1 MTTMFPRLLRVGSLG
16 TCLLLVVV
24 TWGCAAA
31 PKPHDGVSAS
41 QRDRLDELVLRM
53 LDREALYTIS
63 GGLKPMSTGFWRHRF
78 ETAEPDL
85 EPLREMRSLLYLISD
100 ETLAL
105 GVKVFEREWDGQRY
119 ASAYVIHRASLRRL
133 LEDKRDFWAPLGI
146 DPDTEPAVVVAI
158 TERLPRLERFRAYG
172 YLFGYPD
179 AAVDFFVEAAA
190 EQEATG
196 DLVPRQFISVPTY
209 ESPEGRFVW
218 AVAED
223 YEGDPA
229 EDAIRDTARMILDR
243 YRSERARYISESR
256 HEPLRLL
263 RSVRDAGWGPAGQV
277 RRLPLQPRA
286 RGS

>member
-1 MTTMFPRLLRVGSLG
+1 MVQGISRLLRAGGVGS
-16 TCLLLVVV
+16 CLLIVVLM
-24 TWGCAAA
+24 WGCASA
-31 PKPHDGVSAS
+31 PKSHDAITPS
-41 QRDRLDELVLRM
+41 QQDRLDELVLGM
-53 LDREALYTIS
+53 LDREALYTVS

-85 EPLREMRSLLYLISD
+85 ELLRETRSLLDRISD

-105 GVKVFEREWDGQRY
+105 GVKVFAREWDGHRY
-119 ASAYVIHRASLRRL
+119 AGAYVIHRASLRRV
-133 LEDKRDFWAPLGI
+133 LEHKRDFWAPLGV

-158 TERLPRLERFRAYG
+158 TERLPRLKRFRAYG

-179 AAVDFFVEAAA
+179 AAVDFFVNAAA

-196 DLVPRQFISVPTY
+196 DLVAREFVSVPTY

-218 AVAED
+218 AVPQD

-229 EDAIRDTARMILDR
+229 EDAIRAEAEVILDR
-243 YRSERARYISESR
+243 YRSMRARYISESR

-263 RSVRDAGWGPAGQV
+263 RSVRDGDRAPAGYV
-277 RRLPLQPRA
+277 RSRS
-286 RGS
+286 RGLGQD